1 MKLAN
6 GANMTGNQG
15 VIMLLTRND
24 AFRVVFNLR
33 TPISQN
39 AEEFGTGLFVNKTDK
54 ELFLVTA
61 SHVAKTCNINT
72 QVVISDQNGNSKSFR
87 LLDFNPRLAWVHHPI
102 ADICA
107 LRIVPNDLI
116 APELSSRFFPYSQ
129 LNTCVSAPPRDDE
142 LTCVGFP
149 SGLGIYG
156 NFSPLTYRSFA
167 SSSIV
172 NFPRSDSFVNC
183 DFFLLENPSV
193 GGYSGCPVFDL
204 GIVVNGGMTTTKA
217 NTICYGIMH
226 GTLGDNSGGKLSIVT
241 PAYYITQII

>member
-1 MKLAN
+1 
-6 GANMTGNQG
+6 
-15 VIMLLTRND
+15 MLLTRND

-129 LNTCVSAPPRDDE
+129 LNMT
-142 LTCVGFP
+142 FP
-149 SGLGIYG
+149 LFFTFNQLRFHATS
-156 NFSPLTYRSFA
+156 FSLPLANQSFKY
-167 SSSIV
+167 
-172 NFPRSDSFVNC
+172 C
-183 DFFLLENPSV
+183 
-193 GGYSGCPVFDL
+193 
-204 GIVVNGGMTTTKA
+204 M
-217 NTICYGIMH
+217 
-226 GTLGDNSGGKLSIVT
+226 GDW
-241 PAYYITQII
+241 

>member
-1 MKLAN
+1 LFNFAKI
-6 GANMTGNQG
+6 TKNQG
-15 VIMLLTRND
+15 VMMLLTRND

-39 AEEFGTGLFVNKTDK
+39 LEEFGTGLFVSKSDE
-54 ELFLVTA
+54 ELFLFTA

-72 QVVISDQNGNSKSFR
+72 QVVISDQNGNAKSLR
-87 LLDFNPRLAWVHHPI
+87 LLNFNPKLAWVHHPI

-107 LRIVPNDLI
+107 LRIVPNELI

-129 LNTCVSAPPRDDE
+129 LNTGVSAPPRDDE
-142 LTCVGFP
+142 LTCVGFS

-167 SSSIV
+167 SSIV

-183 DFFLLENPSV
+183 DFF
-193 GGYSGCPVFDL
+193 Y
-204 GIVVNGGMTTTKA
+204 
-217 NTICYGIMH
+217 
-226 GTLGDNSGGKLSIVT
+226 
-241 PAYYITQII
+241 